1 MRKIILVV
9 IIILIAAKVPTA
21 QERCNVDTA
30 FQALPPRI
38 FFESKIDGPLQNVTV
53 TRFFHNKVGIFMSEL
68 GRCYFNAIDP
78 TYLLNSTTIF
88 GLIFWFWALFYLV
101 ERKRFFIILLL
112 LAVPLIAFFKLN
124 LPIILI
130 ANKVLA
136 AFGAL
141 TLMYKN
147 EKS

>member
-1 MRKIILVV
+1 MRKILFLIIVV
-9 IIILIAAKVPTA
+9 AIAIKVPSE

-38 FFESKIDGPLQNVTV
+38 FFESKIDGPQQNVKV
-53 TRFFHNKVGIFMSEL
+53 TRFFHNKAGVLLSEL
-68 GRCYFNAIDP
+68 GRCYFNAIEP
-78 TYLLNSTTIF
+78 TYLLNSTTVF
-88 GLIFWFWALFYLV
+88 GLLCWIWALYYLV
-101 ERKRFFIILLL
+101 ERKRFFVILLIT
-112 LAVPLIAFFKLN
+112 AVPLLAFFKLN
-124 LPIILI
+124 FPIIPI
-130 ANKVLA
+130 ANKALA